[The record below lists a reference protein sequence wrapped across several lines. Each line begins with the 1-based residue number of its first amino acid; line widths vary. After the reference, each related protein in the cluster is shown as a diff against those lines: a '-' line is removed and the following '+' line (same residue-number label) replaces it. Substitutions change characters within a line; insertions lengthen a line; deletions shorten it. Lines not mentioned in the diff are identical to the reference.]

1 MVTPV
6 ASQDRIPA
14 MHPRSYAP
22 DLKPGVEFV
31 DLPED
36 EARHLTRVLR
46 LRAGDEI
53 RVFDGRGL
61 ECQARIEPGPRGRVR
76 VRVLERIEPAPEPMV
91 RVTLAQAVLKGDH
104 MDAVVRDAAMMG
116 VAAVQPIVTARTQV
130 SLAALERGRG
140 VERWRRV
147 AVASIKQCRRAVV
160 PDIHQPRSFGDYL
173 RTASAEDR
181 LCLMLVEPGVAAPAP
196 HERDALQRLPRPSR
210 ADVIVGPEG
219 GWTDAEV
226 EAAGSAG
233 CVLLTLGHRTLRA
246 DAAPL
251 AAMAVLQ
258 FVWRD
263 L

>member
-1 MVTPV
+1 
-6 ASQDRIPA
+6 
-14 MHPRSYAP
+14 MHPRFYAP
-22 DLKPGVEFV
+22 DLRPDAEFV

-53 RVFDGRGL
+53 RVFDGRGS
-61 ECQARIEPGPRGRVR
+61 ECRARIEPGPRGRVR
-76 VRVLERIEPAPEPMV
+76 VRVIAPCEPAPEPSV

-116 VAAVQPIVTARTQV
+116 VASVQPLVSARTQI
-130 SLAALERGRG
+130 SLAALKRGRG
-140 VERWRRV
+140 AERWLRV
-147 AVASIKQCRRAVV
+147 AVASVKQCRRAVV
-160 PDIHQPRSFGDYL
+160 PDIRPPRTFDDYL

-181 LCLMLVEPGVAAPAP
+181 LCLMLVEPGVAAPTL
-196 HERDALQRLPRPSR
+196 HEGDALRRLPRPSR

-219 GWTDAEV
+219 GWTDGEV
-226 EAAGSAG
+226 DAAATAG
-233 CVLLTLGHRTLRA
+233 CVLLTLGRRTLRA

-251 AAMAVLQ
+251 AALAVLQ
-258 FVWRD
+258 FVWED